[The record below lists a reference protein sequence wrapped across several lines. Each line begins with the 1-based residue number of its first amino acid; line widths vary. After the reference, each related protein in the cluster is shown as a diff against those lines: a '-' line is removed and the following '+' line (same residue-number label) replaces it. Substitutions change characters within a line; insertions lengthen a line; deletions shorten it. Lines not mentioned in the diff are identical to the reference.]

1 MEQVTLRPWG
11 NSQGICIPK
20 KILNELDIQVSDTLQ
35 IDVRNESIVLTKAF
49 KHKSFEERLQEY
61 DNQISVYSFDWG
73 EPEGREIL

>member
-61 DNQISVYSFDWG
+61 DNPISVYPFDWG